1 MGSRLSLNQCTEGK
15 WFDTD
20 LHTLDRKL
28 QAMEQQL
35 LVVEKR
41 VGGLEE
47 TLQQVQKK
55 YLAVESLTHKQ
66 QQDIHTLSERCLLLE
81 KQIEPHMYL
90 EDNILILE
98 DS

>member
-1 MGSRLSLNQCTEGK
+1 MGSRLSLDRCTEGK

-35 LVVEKR
+35 HVVEQR

-47 TLQQVQKK
+47 TLQHVQKK
-55 YLAVESLTHKQ
+55 YLAVESLAQKQ

-81 KQIEPHMYL
+81 KQIEPRMYL

>member
-1 MGSRLSLNQCTEGK
+1 MGSRLSLDRCTEGK

-28 QAMEQQL
+28 QAMEQQIHVL
-35 LVVEKR
+35 EQR
-41 VGGLEE
+41 VGEIEE
-47 TLQQVQKK
+47 TLQQLQKK
-55 YLAVESLTHKQ
+55 NLAVESLSQKQ

-81 KQIEPHMYL
+81 KQIEPRTYM
-90 EDNILILE
+90 EDNILIID